1 MVKDRLATR
10 PDDKTSSR
18 ALLCRERNEEEEE
31 GVEKRLALNAK
42 RAYGFDDVE
51 DKGEKNVRRVR

>member
-31 GVEKRLALNAK
+31 EKRLALVAK

-51 DKGEKNVRRVR
+51 DKEEKNVRRVR

>member
-18 ALLCRERNEEEEE
+18 ALLCRERNEEEEGE
-31 GVEKRLALNAK
+31 GEKRVALNAK

-51 DKGEKNVRRVR
+51 DKEDKNVRRVK